1 MYRACGLYTHMY
13 TVFHVYLDVD
23 PGTWKWTR
31 FFFLRFVHLDPDL
44 NISIDR
50 RNTVLITERS

>member
-1 MYRACGLYTHMY
+1 M
-13 TVFHVYLDVD
+13 D
-23 PGTWKWTR
+23 PI
-31 FFFLRFVHLDPDL
+31 FFFGRFVHLDPDL

>member
-1 MYRACGLYTHMY
+1 MY

-31 FFFLRFVHLDPDL
+31 FFFGRFVHLDPDL